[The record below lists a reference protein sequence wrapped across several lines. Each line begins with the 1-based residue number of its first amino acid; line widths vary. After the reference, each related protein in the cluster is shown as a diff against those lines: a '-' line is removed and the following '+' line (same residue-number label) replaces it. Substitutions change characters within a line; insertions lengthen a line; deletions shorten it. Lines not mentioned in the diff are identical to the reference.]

1 MSETTAVVAET
12 SAAVVGKVATV
23 SGAGVSVISWATTW
37 DWGFLIGVGIGLAG
51 LIISLMNF
59 LSNRQFQKRKDKR
72 EQELHELEMQKLN
85 GECNVKQN

>member
-12 SAAVVGKVATV
+12 SAALVGKVATGA
-23 SGAGVSVISWATTW
+23 GAGVSVFSWLTTW

-51 LIISLMNF
+51 LLISLMNF

-72 EQELHELEMQKLN
+72 EQELHELEVAKLN
-85 GECNVKQN
+85 GDCNVE

>member
-1 MSETTAVVAET
+1 MSETTTTVVEA
-12 SAAVVGKVATV
+12 SAATLAGKVTTV
-23 SGAGVSVISWATTW
+23 TGTGVTLVSWAATW

-59 LSNRQFQKRKDKR
+59 LSNRQFQKRKDER

-85 GECNVKQN
+85 GECNVKE